1 MDTRLGYIGL
11 PLEVHGAEI
20 AQGRV
25 PACRV
30 VEAFDVIEHL
40 GLRLISRAIGFARDP
55 LGLQRG
61 EPKAGVAN
69 KLSMA
74 ALSQTLPERL
84 IEQVTPLS
92 AISRWNCSL
101 VYWLPWSE

>member
-1 MDTRLGYIGL
+1 MDTRLGYISL
-11 PLEVHGAEI
+11 PLEVYGAEI
-20 AQGRV
+20 PQGRV
-25 PACRV
+25 PACGI
-30 VEAFDVIEHL
+30 VEAFDVFEHF

-55 LGLQRG
+55 LGLQRR
-61 EPKAGVAN
+61 EPKAGAAN

-84 IEQVTPLS
+84 IERVTPLS
-92 AISRWNCSL
+92 AIRRWNCSL